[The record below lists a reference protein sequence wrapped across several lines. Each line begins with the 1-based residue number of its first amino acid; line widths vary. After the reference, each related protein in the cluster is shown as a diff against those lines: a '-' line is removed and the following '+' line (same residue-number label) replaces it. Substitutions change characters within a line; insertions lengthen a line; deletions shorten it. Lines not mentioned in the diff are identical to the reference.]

1 MTTTVLDLGVQY
13 LGGIAKPVAADVGK
27 FAVVRLDSL
36 NRPNLSYETQTASVA
51 NDAFAT
57 ALATHLRG
65 IGLTVDAN
73 GNLAVRQRP
82 RAAQIRDY
90 FLSGNASSGSI
101 GALGWNLLGT
111 GTPAYARGNPTV
123 MGSSNRGALSTST
136 GAIDRSVLCLGDTEA
151 RDVLP
156 ASELTL
162 LQCAWNHDNNL
173 TNKRIFFGLMGTFAA
188 EAVAAVDCLGIY
200 YDSSVSPNY
209 QIIARSS
216 SVGSP
221 VVTSAVV
228 PANTAELISIHQASA
243 GTFVFYVGNTAIGSI
258 SSGVPTGAMNVGWR
272 LENLNAG
279 TFETENIGY
288 FGLEAVAGN
297 TYDDDTFLEA

>member
-1 MTTTVLDLGVQY
+1 LSTTVLDLGVQY

-36 NRPNLSYETQTASVA
+36 SRPNLSYETQVA
-51 NDAFAT
+51 TVADNTFAT

-65 IGLTVDAN
+65 VGLTVDAN

-90 FLSGNASSGSI
+90 LLSGNNSSGSI
-101 GALGWNLLGT
+101 GALGWNLLGS
-111 GTPAYARGNPTV
+111 GTPSYTRGSPTIL
-123 MGSSNRGALSTST
+123 GSTNRGALTTSS
-136 GAIDRSVLCLGDTEA
+136 GANDRSVLCLGETEA
-151 RDVLP
+151 RDILP
-156 ASELTL
+156 ATDLTL
-162 LQCAWNHDNNL
+162 LQCTWNFNGGL
-173 TNKRIFFGLMGTFAA
+173 TDKRAFFGLMGTFAA
-188 EAVAAVDCLGIY
+188 EAAASVDCLGIY
-200 YDSSVSPNY
+200 YDSAVSPNY

-221 VVTSAVV
+221 VVTSSAV

-258 SSGVPTGAMNVGWR
+258 SSGIPTTAMNVGWR
-272 LENLNAG
+272 VETLSAAAKTINL
-279 TFETENIGY
+279 GY
-288 FGLEAVAGN
+288 FGLEGVAGGS
-297 TYDDDTFLEA
+297 YDDDAFLEA